1 MNDNVPKKDFVKLEK
16 NLDKRFDDLTAL
28 MSNFANQTID
38 RFDEVDKRF
47 DYVDKKF
54 DEVDKKFDEVDKKFV
69 YVDKRFDFIDKRFV
83 DIDKRL
89 DGVETRFDERFN
101 LLTNIIDGYAGKID
115 MYAQEMAAMS
125 HKINR
130 LEKYIQV
137 LADKAGVDLDKIHA

>member
-1 MNDNVPKKDFVKLEK
+1 MNDNVSKKDFVKLEK

-28 MSNFANQTID
+28 MSNFANQTFD
-38 RFDEVDKRF
+38 RFDAVDKKFDSIDKKFDSIDMKFDYIDKRF
-47 DYVDKKF
+47 DYVDKRLA
-54 DEVDKKFDEVDKKFV
+54 DL
-69 YVDKRFDFIDKRFV
+69 
-83 DIDKRL
+83 DKRL
-89 DGVETRFDERFN
+89 EGAESRFDERFN

-130 LEKYIQV
+130 LERYIQV